1 MTNAA
6 TRASK
11 ERRRRTTI
19 VPVTTMEEIP
29 VLSDEERAEF
39 IDALNEAQRRL
50 QAGEVI
56 EYDSKTFKDRL
67 VSIYRGGKR

>member
-6 TRASK
+6 ARASK
-11 ERRRRTTI
+11 GHRRRTTI

-29 VLSDEERAEF
+29 VLSDKERADF
-39 IDALNEAQRRL
+39 IDAMNEAQRRL
-50 QAGEVI
+50 QDGDAI

-67 VSIYRGGKR
+67 VSIYRGGKQ

>member
-1 MTNAA
+1 MTNSP

-11 ERRRRTTI
+11 EHRRRTTI

-29 VLSDEERAEF
+29 VLSDKERADF
-39 IDALNEAQRRL
+39 IDAMNEAQRRL
-50 QAGEVI
+50 QGGDAI

-67 VSIYRGGKR
+67 VSIYRGGKQ